1 MRSKIPIGHFRNE
14 ATIIMKLGNGL
25 KSPCEFY
32 LALTSLQGEILLPFV
47 LNIYRVKIGT
57 IVGII
62 FFFLAC
68 IECGLAG
75 FLILFWEV
83 EWKKWN
89 LEGDDFYPF
98 NFQLDYLKRIR
109 RDQSSLSIFSR

>member
-1 MRSKIPIGHFRNE
+1 MRSKIPIGHFWNE

-62 FFFLAC
+62 FFFLVPTAANSMHRVWLSW
-68 IECGLAG
+68 IPDP
-75 FLILFWEV
+75 FLGSRMEV
-83 EWKKWN
+83 VEF
-89 LEGDDFYPF
+89 G
-98 NFQLDYLKRIR
+98 R
-109 RDQSSLSIFSR
+109 RRFLSF